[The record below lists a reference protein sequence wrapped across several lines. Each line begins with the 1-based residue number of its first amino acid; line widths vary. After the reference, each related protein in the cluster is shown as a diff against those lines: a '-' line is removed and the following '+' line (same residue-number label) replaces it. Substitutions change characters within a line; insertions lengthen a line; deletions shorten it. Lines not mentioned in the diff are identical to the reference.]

1 MVRTRSGVGNADEN
15 RNQIPV
21 IEQIPVVAAAP
32 EPMTMAGVQV
42 MIQAMLNNQMEET
55 RRLIRQNREEL
66 SIQVEEPEVNGGQ
79 SEGGNY
85 SGTVGQANPPIVRQ
99 NNQDGGNDGRGCK
112 YKDFMASKP
121 PCLSGS
127 PTPVQVMDWISELET
142 MFESCECSNR

>member
-15 RNQIPV
+15 RNQVPV
-21 IEQIPVVAAAP
+21 IEQIPVMAAAP

-66 SIQVEEPEVNGGQ
+66 SIRVEEPEVNGGH

-85 SGTVGQANPPIVRQ
+85 SGTVGQANPPIVRR

-112 YKDFMASKP
+112 
-121 PCLSGS
+121 
-127 PTPVQVMDWISELET
+127 
-142 MFESCECSNR
+142 